1 MNDENDFMAAFFQEA
16 AMQLLNIGSDNF
28 DDKDF
33 GGCVM
38 GDLFH
43 LQVLDMKGEVCFQVV
58 GKNGSEAAHQL
69 VLACFHNISIEHL
82 GALHQ
87 RPLNRPLQ
95 VRKEKSP

>member
-1 MNDENDFMAAFFQEA
+1 MIDENDFMTAFFQGA
-16 AMQLLNIGSDNF
+16 AMQLLNIGSDIF

-33 GGCVM
+33 GGCM
-38 GDLFH
+38 LGDLLH

-58 GKNGSEAAHQL
+58 GNSAGEAAEQL

-82 GALHQ
+82 GALHL

-95 VRKEKSP
+95 VRKQKG